1 MHTNAQAV
9 TGLLSRSSIVS
20 ANGTALAANRGRV
33 GGFLQNLSTDKLYVK
48 KGAGASTSDFSAV
61 LVGGSATDDG
71 YGGTFPFDHYQG
83 LVSVF
88 SSGTVRCVVSEE
100 EA

>member
-1 MHTNAQAV
+1 MHTNAQGV
-9 TGLLSRSSIVS
+9 TGLLSRNSIVA

-48 KGAGASTSDFSAV
+48 KGAGASATDFTAI

-71 YGGTFPFDHYQG
+71 YGGTLALDTYQG
-83 LVSVF
+83 IVTVF
-88 SSGTVRCVVSEE
+88 SSGTVRVVVSED